1 MFHVL
6 TLLIGLEGINLDA
19 KGDPF
24 FPTILTKCE
33 LSTNAVDLFQRKK
46 ERTQTCLSQLGEMD
60 QTTSIS
66 SLQIVSKWPL
76 KDLGTMLSFTH
87 RWFPIISVE
96 GQLTFWK

>member
-6 TLLIGLEGINLDA
+6 TLLIGLEGVNLDA

-46 ERTQTCLSQLGEMD
+46 EETDM
-60 QTTSIS
+60 
-66 SLQIVSKWPL
+66 P
-76 KDLGTMLSFTH
+76 LSFGRNAAGLDH
-87 RWFPIISVE
+87 KHI
-96 GQLTFWK
+96 